1 MENYRNA
8 ERVGYLWLSRHTI
21 LILIGDSYDQIV
33 SQFRHCPPLW
43 PRHLMRSQAEHNLER
58 EASVWFLSRRGVEW
72 ILKSFFIPHGRWL
85 VRLSGTSLSA
95 LHSVHAGCTRS
106 MRAARWLRSTINH
119 SRHRL
124 HPLYT
129 IVWTCLKCLDR
140 RNLICFSH
148 QIS

>member
-1 MENYRNA
+1 MQRELVISDWVDIQFWFWS
-8 ERVGYLWLSRHTI
+8 ETVMIKLCLSSDTVR
-21 LILIGDSYDQIV
+21 L
-33 SQFRHCPPLW
+33 LW